1 LVRLLLHPELLLM
14 CLELLLLLLELSLEL
29 GVYLLKMY
37 VFRLLV
43 VKALPQGSEFLAV
56 VGKGLQFLYLL
67 PGVGDHTLH
76 KKGETQIS
84 NLI

>member
-1 LVRLLLHPELLLM
+1 M

-37 VFRLLV
+37 VFRLLI

-56 VGKGLQFLYLL
+56 AGKGLQFLCLL

-76 KKGETQIS
+76 KKGKPRLATRYSHLQKDS
-84 NLI
+84 QVLPW

>member
-1 LVRLLLHPELLLM
+1 M

-29 GVYLLKMY
+29 GIDLLKMN
-37 VFRLLV
+37 VLRLLI

-56 VGKGLQFLYLL
+56 AGKSLQFFCLP

-76 KKGETQIS
+76 KQGEIQIS
-84 NLI
+84 NSI